1 MIDIGKDNLGAR
13 GDDIY
18 DLLMQTHAGLS
29 TEDSAR
35 LNARLVL
42 LLTNAV
48 GDYET
53 LKAIIAR
60 AKKP

>member
-18 DLLMQTHAGLS
+18 DLLMQAHTGLS
-29 TEDSAR
+29 AEDSAR
-35 LNARLVL
+35 LSARLVL
-42 LLTNAV
+42 LLANAV

-60 AKKP
+60 AMKP